1 VACVRKILIVGAG
14 IAGLSHAVAAARHGI
29 DVDVAELQ
37 THMQVYG
44 VGIIQQG
51 NVVREMARLGLLQR
65 YLARAYA
72 FEEIGQYSV
81 DGTRLF
87 KVRTPR
93 LAGAGFPANVG
104 ISRLEL
110 HRVLYA
116 AAAETGATI
125 RFGLA
130 ASELAQRADAV
141 EVTFSDGSR
150 RQYDLVVGADGIHSH
165 TRRLVFGSEPSPRLT
180 GQSVWRHNFPR
191 APEVD
196 HLMTVAGP
204 RGNAGLCP
212 LAHDLM
218 YMYLTSQESGNP
230 RLSGEQLLTLY
241 RQRLEPFGGI
251 IARLREQIV
260 DPEAIVYRPLEY
272 LFMPAPWYR
281 GRVVLIGDAAHATT
295 PHLGQGAGM
304 AIEDAIVLAEL
315 LGQDQEPIGRL
326 LQQFMAR
333 RFERCRFITEQ
344 SLQMGRWEMQNH
356 DHAERFALARRMVEV
371 TSQPI

>member
-1 VACVRKILIVGAG
+1 MRNILIVGAG
-14 IAGLSHAVAAARHGI
+14 IAGLSHAVAAGRHGI
-29 DVDVAELQ
+29 QVDVAELQ
-37 THMQVYG
+37 ARMQVYG

-81 DGTRLF
+81 DGNLLL

-93 LAGAGFPANVG
+93 LAGAGFPANLG

-116 AAAETGATI
+116 AAAETGAAI
-125 RFGLA
+125 RLGLTV
-130 ASELAQRADAV
+130 SELSQLGDAV

-150 RQYDLVVGADGIHSH
+150 GRYDLVVGADGIHSQV
-165 TRRLVFGSEPSPRLT
+165 RRLVFGPEPSPRLT

-196 HLMTVAGP
+196 HLMTIAGP

-218 YMYLTSQESGNP
+218 YLYLTSQESGNA
-230 RLSGEQLLTLY
+230 RLDGEQLVGLC

-251 IARLREQIV
+251 IAQLREQIV

-272 LFMPAPWYR
+272 LFLPSPWYR

-315 LGQDQEPIGRL
+315 LGQDPEPIEQL

-333 RFERCRFITEQ
+333 RFERCRFISEQ

-356 DHAERFALARRMVEV
+356 DHAERFSLARRMVEV
-371 TSQPI
+371 TSEPI